1 MKHFSSIWWR
11 QYRIVQD
18 SYLGYE
24 AQVRF
29 VLWPFWR
36 MVGGWNTHRSV
47 ESAEEQ
53 CRNNASQKF
62 VKYI

>member
-1 MKHFSSIWWR
+1 MKKSPSTWWR

-29 VLWPFWR
+29 SFWPFWQ
-36 MVGGWNTHRSV
+36 MVGGCNTHHSV
-47 ESAEEQ
+47 ERAEEH
-53 CRNNASQKF
+53 CHNDASKKF
-62 VKYI
+62 IKYI